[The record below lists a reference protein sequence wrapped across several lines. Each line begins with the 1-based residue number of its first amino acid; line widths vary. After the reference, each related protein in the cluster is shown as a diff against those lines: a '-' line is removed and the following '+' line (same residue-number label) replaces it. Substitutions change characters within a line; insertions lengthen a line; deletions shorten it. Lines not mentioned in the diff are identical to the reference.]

1 MEFKLELKRL
11 GADDFKAET
20 QSLVAQADSRL
31 AELDPKKK
39 ADKRFITAFNKDM
52 EALNVRLAQVDA
64 VLHAIGGQLSDADAR
79 RLILK
84 KIYDIARAELDRYL
98 NAEKR
103 VLVRAVEK
111 LWEKYA
117 ISADKLESDRAT
129 TLTTIG
135 DFLTGLG
142 YLL

>member
-1 MEFKLELKRL
+1 MLK
-11 GADDFKAET
+11 
-20 QSLVAQADSRL
+20 
-31 AELDPKKK
+31 
-39 ADKRFITAFNKDM
+39 
-52 EALNVRLAQVDA
+52 
-64 VLHAIGGQLSDADAR
+64 AIGGQISETDAR

-117 ISADKLESDRAT
+117 VSVDSMNLDRAV
-129 TLTTIG
+129 TLEML
-135 DFLTGLG
+135 DAFLCGLG
-142 YLL
+142 YRQCH